1 MNNIS
6 NSLLKNDVIKVI
18 EKINQSACPSPEEY
32 PCEESHKNRPKYLCV
47 YCTNDQQTLSEV
59 IKHCIEHHG
68 DKPLK
73 YREFAFDPVLT
84 NTVINQSCMKVL
96 SHQK

>member
-1 MNNIS
+1 
-6 NSLLKNDVIKVI
+6 VI
-18 EKINQSACPSPEEY
+18 EKNNQSACPSPEEY

-73 YREFAFDPVLT
+73 YREFAFDPVL
-84 NTVINQSCMKVL
+84 NKYGYKYNV
-96 SHQK
+96 